1 MEVLI
6 LHVVHQVHQPEIILH
21 HLVGIP
27 QVGAEKF
34 IVAEVL
40 LLYLLD
46 YLEKLL
52 AQAILGLRH
61 LAHPF
66 QVVLGEAKLI
76 VVSILLICED
86 AVVLLVLILERSFT
100 PLAGHVEGLL
110 VPRQPIVGL
119 FESGMVVVR

>member
-6 LHVVHQVHQPEIILH
+6 LHVVHQVHQPKIILH
-21 HLVGIP
+21 DLVGVP
-27 QVGAEKF
+27 QVGAEEF

-52 AQAILGLRH
+52 TQAILGLRH

-66 QVVLGEAKLI
+66 QVVLGEAELI
-76 VVSILLICED
+76 VVSILLIGED
-86 AVVLLVLILERSFT
+86 TVVLLVLVLQRSLT
-100 PLAGHVEGLL
+100 PLAAHVEGLL
-110 VPRQPIVGL
+110 VPR
-119 FESGMVVVR
+119 

>member
-21 HLVGIP
+21 DLVGVP
-27 QVGAEKF
+27 QVGAEEF

-46 YLEKLL
+46 YLEKLM

-66 QVVLGEAKLI
+66 QVVLGQAELI
-76 VVSILLICED
+76 VVSILLIGED
-86 AVVLLVLILERSFT
+86 TVVLLVLVLQRSLT
-100 PLAGHVEGLL
+100 PLAAHVEGLL
-110 VPRQPIVGL
+110 VPR
-119 FESGMVVVR
+119 